1 MTDGRAAGRRRN
13 DIGMRVYPFFI
24 PHQGCPQR
32 CVYCRQEAVAGMS
45 TAPAPA
51 AVPGMLD
58 AMLPVRG
65 DGEVAFFGGSFS
77 ALSAPLQEAYLRAVA
92 PFLAAGRVA
101 GIRVSTRPDACDPE
115 AVERLRR
122 HGVTTVE
129 LGCQSFSARVL
140 TQSGRG
146 HGPRDACGAASRLRA
161 AGLRLGLQLM
171 PGLPGADTREARR
184 SLARALALRPDFLR
198 LYPTVV
204 LRHTLLEKW
213 WRQGRYSPM
222 PLLDAVALCAE
233 LLWRSRQAGVPV
245 IRLGLQSSPE
255 LHGPD
260 GIVAGPYHPAFGH
273 LVKSY
278 LWRRAL
284 NRLLTQRGCQPL
296 TVHPSDV
303 ADVRGHRN
311 GNLLYLQRRFGPVT
325 IQVQERLER
334 DSLRVGARL
343 LNLWELARFPVIGR
357 RGCPSFSVESPLE
370 AGSGE
375 HAKG

>member
-1 MTDGRAAGRRRN
+1 
-13 DIGMRVYPFFI
+13 MRVYPFFI

-32 CVYCRQEAVAGMS
+32 CVYCRQESVAGMAA
-45 TAPAPA
+45 APAPE
-51 AVPGMLD
+51 AVPVMLD
-58 AMLPVRG
+58 AMLPVCG

-77 ALSAPLQEAYLRAVA
+77 ALPTPLQEAYLRGVA

-101 GIRVSTRPDACDPE
+101 GIRVSTRPDACGPE

-140 TQSGRG
+140 AQSGRG

-171 PGLPGADTREARR
+171 PGLPGADSREARR
-184 SLARALALRPDFLR
+184 SLARALVMRPDFLR

-204 LRHTLLEKW
+204 LRHTRLEQW
-213 WRQGRYSPM
+213 WRQGRYRPM

-260 GIVAGPYHPAFGH
+260 GVVAGPYHPAFGH
-273 LVKSY
+273 LVKGC

-284 NRLLTQRGCQPL
+284 EHLLAEGCRQPL

-311 GNLLYLQRRFGPVT
+311 GNLLFLQRRYGPLA

-334 DSLRVGARL
+334 DSLRVGDRL

-357 RGCPSFSVESPLE
+357 RRCPSFSVESPLE